1 MNVIFIYIHIMTR
14 SIKTTDTNYVDSIT
28 LLADRLE
35 RKIRKAAQEVSQS
48 GTTDL
53 FFASPSKQREF
64 AAAIQ
69 NQSGTCFK
77 LLSAYYAK
85 TEKPCSL
92 HISVSADPGQKAEF
106 DIAVNPPALNT
117 TLRME
122 VDKVFKAIMGQSIND
137 RLKAVNTAVSKG
149 AGSGRLDIASL
160 DLE

>member
-64 AAAIQ
+64 AAAI
-69 NQSGTCFK
+69 
-77 LLSAYYAK
+77 
-85 TEKPCSL
+85 
-92 HISVSADPGQKAEF
+92 
-106 DIAVNPPALNT
+106 
-117 TLRME
+117 
-122 VDKVFKAIMGQSIND
+122 
-137 RLKAVNTAVSKG
+137 
-149 AGSGRLDIASL
+149 
-160 DLE
+160 